1 MAMNNNNNCNDDAN
15 TMVSDIYW
23 MVIDE
28 LKAAS
33 VVCSS
38 SECTEY
44 FNPVVRQEIPD
55 GTNSRGK

>member
-23 MVIDE
+23 MVIDK

-38 SECTEY
+38 AECTEY
-44 FNPVVRQEIPD
+44 FNAVVHRVL
-55 GTNSRGK
+55 

>member
-1 MAMNNNNNCNDDAN
+1 MANNNNSNDDAN

-23 MVIDE
+23 MVIDK

-38 SECTEY
+38 AECTEY
-44 FNPVVRQEIPD
+44 FNAVVHRVL
-55 GTNSRGK
+55 